1 MTFDDQIQD
10 EKLQYV
16 IIEILQKYQ
25 PYHQVKLTNMNI
37 LLGKKYCLR
46 IKNNRLNLLILL
58 QEKLFAKEVKTNKDP
73 REKQVQSIPNE
84 GQIKTIK
91 RYAYT
96 DKYSPLISRQK
107 VTQKQIKGAKQKKQ
121 KNLV

>member
-58 QEKLFAKEVKTNKDP
+58 
-73 REKQVQSIPNE
+73 
-84 GQIKTIK
+84 
-91 RYAYT
+91 
-96 DKYSPLISRQK
+96 
-107 VTQKQIKGAKQKKQ
+107 
-121 KNLV
+121 